1 MGGARQFQSAVIQP
15 HYVEV
20 AGPADG
26 PRPPLGQ
33 AEDGLG
39 ESMCDTGHP
48 ANGSVASMDS
58 LAKAFDAW
66 LNAQRAALDTMLQAT
81 GVPGT
86 DVDTAEGYRW
96 VTRLSTLALEWLV
109 EKSDP
114 LHPQLFQLQDEYR
127 KLLVDNPDVNY
138 LFCVLDDTRSYRL
151 VGTRG
156 QCAYLGMT
164 FGTPFGQGEVGG
176 RTGTQ
181 TQTHIDEFELGPN
194 GEVDILIAPPSDMPD
209 PRPRNSIVLEPG
221 TAQLAIRE
229 THWWKTPDRLS
240 DLRVELVGK
249 VPPPM
254 LSSDELAP
262 KLEFAAMFL
271 QFVGGT
277 AVQMWHDA
285 ASNMNTFGG
294 TAGSE
299 HVKAQE
305 DEVRSHSNAEMTYH
319 GGRFRLEPGQ
329 ALVVT
334 VHQPDTPFLYWG
346 LALTSPWME
355 SFDYRYTTTAL
366 NNETARRSPD
376 GSWQMVIA
384 AEDPGPGVANWLDT
398 ADRLEGYM
406 LVRWCLADGP
416 PHPTAE
422 LVPVA
427 DLPRAAGTRLA
438 DQTSERTPNRSW

>member
-1 MGGARQFQSAVIQP
+1 MVD
-15 HYVEV
+15 
-20 AGPADG
+20 AGH
-26 PRPPLGQ
+26 RV
-33 AEDGLG
+33 
-39 ESMCDTGHP
+39 
-48 ANGSVASMDS
+48 NGSVASMDP
-58 LAKAFDAW
+58 LPKAFDAW
-66 LNAQRAALDTMLQAT
+66 LSAQQAALDTMVQAT
-81 GVPGT
+81 GVPRT

-96 VTRLSTLALEWLV
+96 VTRLSSLALEWLV

-114 LHPQLFQLQDEYR
+114 LHPQLFVLQDEYR
-127 KLLVDNPDVNY
+127 KLLVDNPDVHY

-151 VGTRG
+151 LGTRG

-164 FGTPFGQGEVGG
+164 FGTPFGQGQVGG

-194 GEVDILIAPPSDMPD
+194 GEVDILIAPLADMPD
-209 PRPRNSIVLEPG
+209 PRPRNSVVLEPG
-221 TAQLAIRE
+221 TAQLAIRG
-229 THWWKTPDRLS
+229 THWRKTPDRLS
-240 DLRVELVGK
+240 NLRVELVGD

-262 KLEFAAMFL
+262 KLEIAAMFL

-285 ASNMNTFGG
+285 GTNMNTFGG
-294 TAGSE
+294 TSGSA
-299 HVKAQE
+299 HVEAQE

-334 VHQPDTPFLYWG
+334 VHEPDKPFLYWG

-366 NNETARRSPD
+366 NNETARRSAD
-376 GSWQMVIA
+376 GTWQMVIA
-384 AEDPGPGVANWLDT
+384 AEDPGPGVENWLDT
-398 ADRLEGYM
+398 GGRLEGYM
-406 LVRWCLADGP
+406 LVRWVLADGP

-422 LVPVA
+422 LVSVA
-427 DLPRAAGTRLA
+427 DLPRTAGT
-438 DQTSERTPNRSW
+438 